1 MDYQR
6 IYDQI
11 VDRAKSRELKG
22 YIEKHHIIPKC
33 MGGSNRQEN
42 LVALT
47 AREHFICHWLL
58 HRMHPNSSALS
69 FAFKMMATTATT
81 HQYRYTPSSRAIQEA
96 KQAGATASSKLLK
109 GVKKSKEHVEKVA
122 SANIGKKRTKEVRAV
137 LSAIKLGK
145 PSGAAKGVFQS
156 TLEGVL
162 VKWHRTTV
170 EAANET
176 GIESSN
182 IQAAA
187 SGKYKQS
194 GGFRWTYGQSQD
206 TSKLEKAKKVAT
218 MATSLHEYQLDT
230 IIEMIERWKGH

>member
-1 MDYQR
+1 MDYQK

-11 VDRAKSRELKG
+11 VDRAKKRELEG
-22 YIEKHHIIPKC
+22 YSEKHHIIPKC
-33 MGGSNRQEN
+33 MGGSNRQDN
-42 LVALT
+42 LAVLT

-58 HRMHPNSSALS
+58 HKMHPNNSALS
-69 FAFKMMATTATT
+69 FAFKMMATTATIF
-81 HQYRYTPSSRAIQEA
+81 QYRFTPSSRAIQEA

-156 TLEGVL
+156 TLEGVP
-162 VKWHRTTV
+162 VKWHRTTL
-170 EAANET
+170 EAAKET

-194 GGFRWTYGQSQD
+194 GGFKWTYGQPQD
-206 TSKLEKAKKVAT
+206 SVRIEKAKKVAT
-218 MATSLHEYQLDT
+218 IVASLHEDQLDT
-230 IIEMIERWKGH
+230 IIEMVEKWKSH